1 MLPKD
6 LTNDITT
13 RLNTVRGQVE
23 GLIKMLNNNK
33 DPEKIIEQFKAV
45 NSGLKTTYKLLLDET
60 CRKALALKIVEVANA
75 CPGNCGNEKKID
87 LIKEEFPNFKPEEII
102 IKLKEI
108 NKIGE
113 RVTTYNK
120 RNN

>member
-6 LTNDITT
+6 LTKDITI
-13 RLNTVRGQVE
+13 RLTTVRGQVD
-23 GLIKMLNNNK
+23 GLIKMLDSNK

-60 CRKALALKIVEVANA
+60 CRKALALKIVEVIKA
-75 CPGNCGNEKKID
+75 CPGNCGYEKKID
-87 LIKEEFPNFKPEEII
+87 MIRQEFPNFKTEEII
-102 IKLKEI
+102 IQLKEI

-113 RVTTYNK
+113 RVTTFNK